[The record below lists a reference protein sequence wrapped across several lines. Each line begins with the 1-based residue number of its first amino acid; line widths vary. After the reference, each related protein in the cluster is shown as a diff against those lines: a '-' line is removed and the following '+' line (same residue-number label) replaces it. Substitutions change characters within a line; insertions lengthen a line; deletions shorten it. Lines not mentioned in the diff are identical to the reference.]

1 MHPVHKPWFVK
12 QAWVQYCTHGF
23 WLWVLYGRHAGLQRL
38 WLWFLLLC
46 IHCTQ
51 RMIVADGCC
60 CTRSVRCTQPCVR
73 GVSSMA
79 VVRRFAARGCAEDSC
94 SRLWR
99 RAARET
105 PGRHPGVHEKEYSR
119 ARRRRA
125 AAAYP
130 STRID
135 ARHPTLRDSQPAMYH
150 SFVSEFFFAK
160 FLGPEWLPGDD
171 GTVHSAFCANVPN
184 PNSSPM
190 AQPEDTQTTF

>member
-1 MHPVHKPWFVK
+1 MVCKTGVQLASLVQTMVFIRGAILHPVHKPWFVK

-150 SFVSEFFFAK
+150 SF
-160 FLGPEWLPGDD
+160 
-171 GTVHSAFCANVPN
+171 
-184 PNSSPM
+184 
-190 AQPEDTQTTF
+190 

>member
-1 MHPVHKPWFVK
+1 MVCKTGVQLASLVQTMVFIRGAILHPVHKPWFVK

-23 WLWVLYGRHAGLQRL
+23 WLWVIYGRHAGLQRL

-135 ARHPTLRDSQPAMYH
+135 ARHPPDA
-150 SFVSEFFFAK
+150 
-160 FLGPEWLPGDD
+160 PGFP
-171 GTVHSAFCANVPN
+171 TCSVP
-184 PNSSPM
+184 
-190 AQPEDTQTTF
+190 